1 MPMSNSKKNIQYPP
15 QTGPYKVFVK
25 DKGLWRNYSVAR
37 LQISVGNPKHEGD
50 KFFALTEWAAGRFDK
65 VILIVSDTLQR
76 HNLAQDREI
85 DIKDAYDVSLL
96 QGQKWLRDNKAA
108 IENIPSEKCVMT
120 LWDAWMA
127 HPDFKNTYAEIINIY
142 HTEDSVKY
150 SVLEK
155 AENFWARHDFKGTI
169 DTSVD
174 YILEEL
180 AAFAIM
186 FKETSAIDIYPG
198 AWFKEIFE
206 SIVRVSSSNL
216 LAGYKDA
223 ACLRV
228 DFTRNQRSGGI
239 ASMPEESFVL
249 KSVF

>member
-1 MPMSNSKKNIQYPP
+1 MSNSKKSMQYPP

-25 DKGLWRNYSVAR
+25 DKGLWRNYNTAR
-37 LQISVGNPKHEGD
+37 LQISVGNPKHDGD

-76 HNLAQDREI
+76 HNLAQDKEI
-85 DIKDAYDVSLL
+85 DMKDAYDVALL
-96 QGQKWLRDNKAA
+96 EGQIWLRDNKAA
-108 IENIPSEKCVMT
+108 IENIPSAKRVLT
-120 LWDAWMA
+120 VWDDWMS
-127 HPDFKNTYAEIINIY
+127 HPDFASTHAEIKNIY
-142 HTEDSVKY
+142 LTEDSVKY

-169 DTSVD
+169 DTSVS

-186 FKETSAIDIYPG
+186 FKESSAIDIYPG
-198 AWFKEIFE
+198 PWFKEIFE
-206 SIVRVSSSNL
+206 SIVRVSSSDL
-216 LAGYKDA
+216 LTGYKDA

-228 DFTRNQRSGGI
+228 DFTRNQTPTNS
-239 ASMPEESFVL
+239 ASIPEKIPTL
-249 KSVF
+249 KSVL